1 MPGARDGVG
10 RDDRVHGTR
19 RGCEG
24 PTDED
29 ADPCAGEGLEDHGI
43 RYRMGDMKLGGNP
56 YTGGDLRRLV
66 RIGASTYSREPFDKQ
81 VTEARENGYDYV
93 ELDLTWVTAPPARL
107 RDEATELAKKLPLET
122 AHLPSSS
129 FRQADLA
136 RFVGFF
142 DALAPLGTRI
152 FNLHF
157 LEARSG
163 PAVRPEAKTS
173 WIADLVRA
181 ASDRGVLVTI
191 ENLDETPAE
200 LRAVLD
206 AIPDLE
212 YCLDVGHAH
221 LDKRA
226 DGGRTYL
233 EALGDRLGLVHV
245 HDNHGGHGK
254 EGDEHLPFGQ
264 GTIDLERDV
273 RAIAARY
280 DGEATLEIFKGTPDD
295 RKACLRKMRRWTRPA
310 DLPSATQGP

>member
-1 MPGARDGVG
+1 M
-10 RDDRVHGTR
+10 
-19 RGCEG
+19 RG
-24 PTDED
+24 
-29 ADPCAGEGLEDHGI
+29 
-43 RYRMGDMKLGGNP
+43 MKFPGNP
-56 YTGGDLRRLV
+56 YTRGGVRRVV
-66 RIGASTYSREPFDKQ
+66 RIGASTYSREPFEKQ
-81 VTEARENGYDYV
+81 VTEARENGYDYI
-93 ELDLTWVTAPPARL
+93 ELDLTWVTAPPSKL
-107 RDEATELAKKLPLET
+107 REQASELAKKLPLET
-122 AHLPSSS
+122 AHLPSSR

-142 DALAPLGTRI
+142 DALAPLGTRV

-163 PAVRPEAKTS
+163 PAVRPEAKTA
-173 WIADLVRA
+173 WIGDLVKA
-181 ASDRGVLVTI
+181 ATDRSVLVTV

-226 DGGRTYL
+226 DGGRIYL

-264 GTIDLERDV
+264 GTIELERDL

-280 DGEATLEIFKGTPDD
+280 DGRATLEIFKGTADD

-310 DLPSATQGP
+310 